1 MKSGYAVYLFDRNT
15 MKYEEAKVMSIGMPR
30 ADLTVGNYG
39 KMLVD
44 ITIQT
49 ADGKQNTYSVADTE
63 RTAYAGTLMLTT
75 DKECVVGEAK
85 GIKAQAEEAL
95 AKVAEMQEQ
104 LAMQYPMK
112 KSDYSFL
119 QYDSFLSATN
129 IMKIPRCKI
138 VDSINNGVTKF
149 VGAMKQE
156 HMEDLL
162 EKARVSV
169 LFSPKQ
175 VKDFMYP

>member
-1 MKSGYAVYLFDRNT
+1 MTFKEMKSGYAVYLFDRNT
-15 MKYEEAKVMSIGMPR
+15 MRYEEAKVMSIGMPR

-75 DKECVVGEAK
+75 DKKCVVGEVK

-95 AKVAEMQEQ
+95 AKVAEMQKQVEC
-104 LAMQYPMK
+104 
-112 KSDYSFL
+112 
-119 QYDSFLSATN
+119 
-129 IMKIPRCKI
+129 CKTLLEEL
-138 VDSINNGVTKF
+138 DT
-149 VGAMKQE
+149 AYREKQE
-156 HMEDLL
+156 TENRFRKIEERFGAIG
-162 EKARVSV
+162 EKMDRM
-169 LFSPKQ
+169 LN
-175 VKDFMYP
+175 MIEGRLT